1 MDQAN
6 DLKIDALM
14 TIAKA
19 FYDRGSGIQYD
30 ELSMDRICRIT
41 PRREL
46 FSPPEKATKQHTL
59 FLDCSSFVFSTFY
72 QAFGYIF
79 EADVTNDMID
89 LSDIRVFYYEIRG
102 NETEDEKISVMK
114 KFKETL
120 QAGDVTVSVYN
131 NGNGHTMLYAGNDTF
146 CHCTSNGRKGSYNY
160 QLRHDNINDNG
171 AIYWVNSS
179 VLFSPEING
188 IPSRNYLFNEKNL
201 RFCILRPLSKVKSIT
216 PETQKRIKGL
226 KNIYA
231 AVTCSHP
238 EGRSAKT
245 GEEVTYEVEVKNL
258 DTSVRNISIIY
269 NDKKDSFQLNPG
281 EGINKSYKEIVN
293 ENMVDNKYICTPN
306 ILVNDMEIYV
316 PKVVFYNKDYS
327 SDLSSLTPEEIIDG
341 LFEKQAKSEGEVYH
355 LRAGSNL
362 EPILVP
368 GLFGGYGVITPEIV
382 KSPEMRTHRITL
394 SSLQEGNLIIY
405 KDSPYEPAKAVKYY
419 GNERFDFSEGKEAS
433 DFVDTLFGCFCFCV
447 IRY

>member
-131 NGNGHTMLYAGNDTF
+131 NGNGHAMLYAGN
-146 CHCTSNGRKGSYNY
+146 
-160 QLRHDNINDNG
+160 
-171 AIYWVNSS
+171 
-179 VLFSPEING
+179 
-188 IPSRNYLFNEKNL
+188 
-201 RFCILRPLSKVKSIT
+201 
-216 PETQKRIKGL
+216 
-226 KNIYA
+226 
-231 AVTCSHP
+231 
-238 EGRSAKT
+238 
-245 GEEVTYEVEVKNL
+245 
-258 DTSVRNISIIY
+258 
-269 NDKKDSFQLNPG
+269 
-281 EGINKSYKEIVN
+281 
-293 ENMVDNKYICTPN
+293 
-306 ILVNDMEIYV
+306 V